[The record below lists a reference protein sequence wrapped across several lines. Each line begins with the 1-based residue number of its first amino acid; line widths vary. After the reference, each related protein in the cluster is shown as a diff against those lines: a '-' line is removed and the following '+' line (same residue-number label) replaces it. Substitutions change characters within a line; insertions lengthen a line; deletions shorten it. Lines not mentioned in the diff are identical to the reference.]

1 MNEALREHGVR
12 RRHLGSFGYSQ
23 AVFGGFS
30 WRARPVGGPS
40 VHPHTACRRDFKSH
54 VIGLELGYAPVE
66 SDHLPAATLG
76 RDETRAE
83 GEKRRETLE
92 GCRNLATK
100 LNQKT

>member
-23 AVFGGFS
+23 AAFGGFS
-30 WRARPVGGPS
+30 WHARPVGGPS
-40 VHPHTACRRDFKSH
+40 GHPQRSRDFKSH
-54 VIGLELGYAPVE
+54 VIGLEVGCAPVE

-83 GEKRRETLE
+83 GERRRETPE
-92 GCRNLATK
+92 GCRNLATN

>member
-1 MNEALREHGVR
+1 MARSPGWR
-12 RRHLGSFGYSQ
+12 SQ
-23 AVFGGFS
+23 CA
-30 WRARPVGGPS
+30 P
-40 VHPHTACRRDFKSH
+40 TACRRDFKSH
-54 VIGLELGYAPVE
+54 VIGLEVGYAPVE